1 MEEITAKTQLAKVRN
16 YEKGFVALNLINI
29 GAKLGVFEALNES
42 KEGMTPKELA
52 SQLGLHEPYFNI
64 WCQTAYHFQV
74 LDCDESGRYKF
85 QPFLDEILG
94 DPTSIKNYVAN
105 VALMVDICGKMLV
118 DAPEYYRTGQAMDNL
133 YTPELTKI
141 QTETTKNLY
150 IVFLHMIFPK
160 IEKLKERLEQGVKFL
175 DIGCGGGVLIT
186 ELAKVFKNTTFVGI
200 DQNPHGIEAAK
211 NKISNLGLGERVLVE
226 NIGGENLS
234 YENEFDLVSMV
245 CSFHEFLPEL
255 RPVVLQ
261 NAYRALKTDGTLLI
275 LDMPFPCKLEDF
287 RSPNYD
293 FGILD
298 QFFEACMGIRHLNS
312 EDQNEMF
319 EKMGFKNI
327 QRMYI
332 GKGMFEAITATK

>member
-1 MEEITAKTQLAKVRN
+1 M
-16 YEKGFVALNLINI
+16 
-29 GAKLGVFEALNES
+29 
-42 KEGMTPKELA
+42 
-52 SQLGLHEPYFNI
+52 
-64 WCQTAYHFQV
+64 
-74 LDCDESGRYKF
+74 
-85 QPFLDEILG
+85 
-94 DPTSIKNYVAN
+94 AN

-160 IEKLKERLEQGVKFL
+160 IEKLKERLEQGIKFL

-186 ELAKVFKNTTFVGI
+186 ELAKAFKNTTFVGV

-226 NIGGENLS
+226 NIGGEDLS
-234 YENEFDLVSMV
+234 YENEFDLVSMA
-245 CSFHEFLPEL
+245 CSFHEILPDI

-261 NAYRALKTDGTLLI
+261 NAYRALKSGGTLLI

-298 QFFEACMGIRHLNS
+298 QFFEACMGIKHLNS
-312 EDQNEMF
+312 EEQNEMF

-327 QRMYI
+327 QRMPI